1 MMLIEGEV
9 VGGDQRQIKNLRI
22 TAKALKELCCESNDP
37 AINDPMKFLE
47 KVIKLSFHDEQQ
59 SGKEKRGIATN
70 REFNVESSTVL
81 NLASWWVAIESQIR
95 LEIVDAD
102 GAVELDSLGTELKE
116 AVKTLKELLSS
127 KQTLLTVLSS
137 PLDAKAIR
145 KELQARY
152 KEQKYLPQLSSDIQ
166 LNNDTPGIY

>member
-70 REFNVESSTVL
+70 REFNVESLTVTE
-81 NLASWWVAIESQIR
+81 SGIMVGGDKISQIR

-137 PLDAKAIR
+137 PLD
-145 KELQARY
+145 
-152 KEQKYLPQLSSDIQ
+152 
-166 LNNDTPGIY
+166 NGIYLRNQGHSLKSDVIYTFTLTQFEQYL